1 MVVAGSIADKRNL
14 CRARIT
20 LVRKGLIRAAKMKDP
35 TMFTIAVLKE
45 RLRRMNLSASG
56 NKVELIAKLNEAD
69 SSGQWMIDAEAIVS
83 ETGEPS
89 GDVAMA
95 QDIGI
100 STRRPRYPTEFSI
113 LREKERDLES
123 RERELLQR
131 KIELMRRE
139 NEQLRSMVQS
149 ASGTS
154 MSAATAKVSLT
165 NLKEILSSFGGE
177 KGS

>member
-1 MVVAGSIADKRNL
+1 MQCTNNFGKEGANSSSKNEGPDHVYDSSIE
-14 CRARIT
+14 
-20 LVRKGLIRAAKMKDP
+20 G
-35 TMFTIAVLKE
+35 AVL

-83 ETGEPS
+83 ETGESS

-100 STRRPRYPTEFSI
+100 STRRPRSPTEFSI
-113 LREKERDLES
+113 LRERERDLES

-131 KIELMRRE
+131 EIELMRRE

-154 MSAATAKVSLT
+154 TSAAMAKVSLT
-165 NLKEILSSFGGE
+165 NLKEILSSFDGE